1 MSLYQ
6 LILACSILGVGVF
19 PIGQFNPFPPGFNQ
33 FPPGFNPFQS
43 PGFFNPA
50 AKAVQGFFNPPAA
63 AAPQGFFNPA
73 AKAVQGFFNPTAAA
87 APQVFHYHQTFYPD
101 GHGGYYEAQPQA
113 PSSAMKNLR
122 MYANIL
128 KSLLPRNF
136 STLNDKANTPEAPG
150 SPFPFMDLPDTPG
163 NN

>member
-63 AAPQGFFNPA
+63 AAP
-73 AKAVQGFFNPTAAA
+73 QGFFNPTAAA

>member
-50 AKAVQGFFNPPAA
+50 AKAVQGFFNPP
-63 AAPQGFFNPA
+63 
-73 AKAVQGFFNPTAAA
+73 AAA